1 MSDAVSAVRAAGQ
14 TQAMCAPKKARAASD
29 YFSRVDGVEFAGTHL
44 LIDLWGATNL
54 AELAPI
60 ETALRDAAAA
70 CGASLLD
77 INLHHFGENAGVTG
91 VAIIAESHISIHTWP
106 ERNYAAVDVFMCADC
121 DPAGALPVLEAA
133 FRPSQV
139 NVTERRRGLGGGEAE
154 PVWYDETLDP
164 DLRQRLRISQV
175 LHHEKT
181 AHHDLMVFEN
191 AKFGRVLALDGAIQ
205 TTEGDEYVYHE
216 MLVHPSILAHGRA
229 RNVLIVG
236 GGDGGALREVLRHK
250 PIAHATLVDIDE
262 SVIALS
268 RKYLPKI
275 NAGAF
280 DDPRAEIVIADGAR
294 FVHETA
300 ERFDVIVIDSTDPI
314 GPGEALF
321 SEDFYAGCKRCLAPG
336 GILVTQ
342 SGVPAVQGDELT
354 QCHQRLRAN
363 FADVAFYLA
372 PVPTYH
378 GGAMAF
384 GWASDDAGPRATP
397 LKTIETR
404 YQAAGLSTRY
414 YNPEIHLAAFALP
427 NDVKALMG

>member
-1 MSDAVSAVRAAGQ
+1 MSDAVSAVQTAGMRA
-14 TQAMCAPKKARAASD
+14 PEKARATSD
-29 YFSRVDGVEFAGTHL
+29 YFASVDGVEFAGTHL

-54 AELAPI
+54 GEIGPI
-60 ETALRDAAAA
+60 ESALGEAAAA

-77 INLHHFGENAGVTG
+77 IHLHHFGEGAGVTG

-106 ERNYAAVDVFMCADC
+106 ERSYAAVDVFMCADC
-121 DPAGALPVLEAA
+121 DPAGAVPVLKAA
-133 FRPSQV
+133 FQPARLQV
-139 NVTERRRGLGGGEAE
+139 SEQRRGLDERE
-154 PVWYDETLDP
+154 PARRWYDETLDP
-164 DLRQRLRISQV
+164 DLRQRLRISKV

-191 AKFGRVLALDGAIQ
+191 PSFGRVLALDGAIQ

-216 MLVHPSILAHGRA
+216 MLTHIPILAHGRA
-229 RNVLIVG
+229 RRVLIVG
-236 GGDGGALREVLRHK
+236 GGDGGALREVLHHER
-250 PIAHATLVDIDE
+250 IEHATLVDIDE
-262 SVIALS
+262 TVIALS

-280 DDPRAEIVIADGAR
+280 DDARAEIVIADGSS
-294 FVHETA
+294 FVHRTDG
-300 ERFDVIVIDSTDPI
+300 RFDVVIVDSTDPI

-321 SEDFYAGCKRCLAPG
+321 SEAFYAGCKRCLAPG

-342 SGVPAVQGDELT
+342 NGVPAVQANGVT
-354 QCHQRLRAN
+354 QSHKRLRAHFN
-363 FADVAFYLA
+363 DVAFYLA

-378 GGAMAF
+378 GGFMAF
-384 GWASDDAGPRATP
+384 GWASDETGARATP
-397 LKTIETR
+397 LETLDAR
-404 YQAAGLSTRY
+404 YRAAGITTRY

>member
-1 MSDAVSAVRAAGQ
+1 MSDAVSAVQTAG
-14 TQAMCAPKKARAASD
+14 MCAPEKARATSD
-29 YFSRVDGVEFAGTHL
+29 YFASVDGVEFAGTHL

-54 AELAPI
+54 GEIGPI
-60 ETALRDAAAA
+60 EAALREATAA

-77 INLHHFGENAGVTG
+77 IHLHHFGEGAGVTG

-121 DPAGALPVLEAA
+121 DPAGAVPVLKAA
-133 FRPSQV
+133 FQPARV
-139 NVTERRRGLGGGEAE
+139 RVTEERRGIEASE
-154 PVWYDETLDP
+154 PEPRWYEETLDP
-164 DLRQRLRISQV
+164 DLRQRLRISKV

-191 AKFGRVLALDGAIQ
+191 PSFGRVLALDGAIQ

-216 MLVHPSILAHGRA
+216 MLVHTPILAHGRA
-229 RNVLIVG
+229 RRVLIVG
-236 GGDGGALREVLRHK
+236 GGDGGALRETLRHNGVE
-250 PIAHATLVDIDE
+250 HAVLVDIDE
-262 SVIALS
+262 TVIALS

-280 DDPRAEIVIADGAR
+280 DDPRTEIVIADGSS
-294 FVHETA
+294 FVRRTEN
-300 ERFDVIVIDSTDPI
+300 RFDVVIVDSTDPI

-321 SEDFYAGCKRCLAPG
+321 SEEFYAGCKRCLTPG

-342 SGVPAVQGDELT
+342 NGVPAVQGNEVT
-354 QCHQRLRAN
+354 QSYQRLRAH
-363 FADVAFYLA
+363 FADVTFYLA

-378 GGAMAF
+378 GGFMAF
-384 GWASDDAGPRATP
+384 GWASDDAGARATP
-397 LKTIETR
+397 HETLEDR
-404 YQAAGLSTRY
+404 YKAAGIMTRY

-427 NDVKALMG
+427 NDVKALMR